1 MKMTDAQIIGRIKIT
16 GSLVLKSPLLIGDG
30 AGETA
35 DNCKDIHVLKNQD
48 GAAFIPGTSICGVL
62 REDFTNS
69 DTLQKL
75 FGCCDKFPNS
85 INIEKSDSK
94 KEEKEEWQSAIQIDD
109 VKLLDSQIIYRDGV
123 KIDGLTGTGEKGG
136 KYDYEAVERGAK
148 GDLNILINLR
158 GSHAKENFKGAVAE
172 LLGNLQSG
180 IRVGAL
186 TSKGFGV
193 VEVENLDAQFY
204 DFTRKADVVAWLTG
218 KSAAEKINPAEKIT
232 ADTENFVV
240 DADFSFNSSVIVR
253 NYDVSENERKANI
266 SAVTED
272 ERKANISAVS
282 LKSLQDFVIPGT
294 SLKGILRHRAEY
306 IFGRLNLDKKFLDK
320 LMGSAEGEKIK
331 SRLIVSESYIEN
343 KNVAEV
349 AHSRNKIDRFTGGTL
364 QGALFTSKPLYQ
376 KNIDAPTLHL
386 HFEIINAKNFEAGLA
401 ILLLRDLWLGKVAVG
416 GEKCIGRGTL
426 KGVSAKINFK
436 GESYELGEN
445 GKVTNGNAAELSK
458 FAASVKN
465 WGEI

>member
-1 MKMTDAQIIGRIKIT
+1 MTDAQIIGRIKIT

-35 DNCKDIHVLKNQD
+35 DNFKDIHVLKNQD

-62 REDFTNS
+62 REDFRNS
-69 DTLQKL
+69 ATLQKL
-75 FGCCDKFPNS
+75 FGDADNF
-85 INIEKSDSK
+85 
-94 KEEKEEWQSAIQIDD
+94 QSAIQIDD

-123 KIDGLTGTGEKGG
+123 KIDGLTGTGVTGG
-136 KYDYEAVERGAK
+136 KYDYEAVERGAN
-148 GDLNILINLR
+148 GNLNILINLR

-172 LLGNLQSG
+172 LLGKLQSG

-218 KSAAEKINPAEKIT
+218 KSAAEKIEPAEKIT

-253 NYDVSENERKANI
+253 NYDVSENKRK
-266 SAVTED
+266 D
-272 ERKANISAVS
+272 KISAVS

-331 SRLIVSESYIEN
+331 SRFIVSESYIEN

-349 AHSRNKIDRFTGGTL
+349 AHTRNKIDRFTGGTL
-364 QGALFTSKPLYQ
+364 QGTLFTSKPLYQ
-376 KNIDAPTLHL
+376 KNLNAPTLHL

-426 KGVSAKINFK
+426 KGFSAKINFK
-436 GESYELGEN
+436 GENYELGEN
-445 GKVTNGNAAELSK
+445 GKVTNGNADELSK

>member
-1 MKMTDAQIIGRIKIT
+1 MTDAQIIGRIKIT

-35 DNCKDIHVLKNQD
+35 DNFKDIHVLKNQD

-62 REDFTNS
+62 REDFRNS
-69 DTLQKL
+69 ATLQKL
-75 FGCCDKFPNS
+75 FGDADNF
-85 INIEKSDSK
+85 
-94 KEEKEEWQSAIQIDD
+94 QSAIQIDD

-123 KIDGLTGTGEKGG
+123 KIDGLTGTGVTGG
-136 KYDYEAVERGAK
+136 KYDYEAVERGAN
-148 GDLNILINLR
+148 GNLNILINLR

-172 LLGNLQSG
+172 LLGKLQSG

-218 KSAAEKINPAEKIT
+218 KSAAEKIEPAEKIT

-253 NYDVSENERKANI
+253 NYDVSENERKDKI
-266 SAVTED
+266 SAVNSSVIVRNYDVSENK
-272 ERKANISAVS
+272 RKDKISAVS

-331 SRLIVSESYIEN
+331 SRFIVSESYIEN

-349 AHSRNKIDRFTGGTL
+349 AHTRNKIDRFTGGTL
-364 QGALFTSKPLYQ
+364 QGTLFTSKPLYQ
-376 KNIDAPTLHL
+376 KNLNAPTLHL

-426 KGVSAKINFK
+426 KGFSAKINFK
-436 GESYELGEN
+436 GENYELGEN
-445 GKVTNGNAAELSK
+445 GKVTNGNADELSK